1 MHAKI
6 CVKILKVI
14 SQKLIKSFET
24 AQCSQLMW
32 KGVPQ
37 GQRGYKEHPVS
48 CCLLGLVGQIE
59 Q

>member
-1 MHAKI
+1 M
-6 CVKILKVI
+6 
-14 SQKLIKSFET
+14 SFKLCHKSFET
-24 AQCSQLMW
+24 AQSSQNVW

-37 GQRGYKEHPVS
+37 GQCGCEERPVS